1 MRMPFLI
8 LLIAL
13 VSCREGLVDP
23 SDLRK
28 EQDLIGNWYLDEEWP
43 ENLTTIRMKF
53 SSNRVVRI
61 DNSRIGSPQSYRFW
75 VDLDVLYFVGP
86 LDADTVSE
94 FSYVIL
100 ELTDQELTLEYTGSQ
115 GLVQRR
121 FNRQ

>member
-1 MRMPFLI
+1 MRMPFVLFLVVLI
-8 LLIAL
+8 
-13 VSCREGLVDP
+13 SCREGLVDP

-28 EQDLIGNWYLDEEWP
+28 EKDLIGNWYLEEEWP
-43 ENLTTIRMKF
+43 ENLTTIRMNF
-53 SSNRVVRI
+53 NANRVVRI
-61 DNSRIGSPQSYRFW
+61 DNSRIGSPQSFRFW

-94 FSYVIL
+94 FSYVIV
-100 ELTDQELTLEYTGSQ
+100 ELTDDELTLEYRGSQ

>member
-1 MRMPFLI
+1 MRMPFVLFLVVLI
-8 LLIAL
+8 
-13 VSCREGLVDP
+13 SCREGLVDP

-28 EQDLIGNWYLDEEWP
+28 EKDLIGNWYLEEEWP
-43 ENLTTIRMKF
+43 ENLTTIRMNF
-53 SSNRVVRI
+53 NANRVVRI

-94 FSYVIL
+94 FSYVIV
-100 ELTDQELTLEYTGSQ
+100 ELTDDELTLEYRGSQ

>member
-1 MRMPFLI
+1 MPFVLFLVVLI
-8 LLIAL
+8 
-13 VSCREGLVDP
+13 SCREGLVDP

-28 EQDLIGNWYLDEEWP
+28 EKDLIGNWYLEEEWP
-43 ENLTTIRMKF
+43 ENLTTIRMNF
-53 SSNRVVRI
+53 NANRVVRI

-94 FSYVIL
+94 FSYVIV
-100 ELTDQELTLEYTGSQ
+100 ELTDDELTLEYRGSQ